1 MENSFSLA
9 DVAAACGNGDANN
22 CGANGGMWIFA
33 LLILLAIGNG
43 GFFGNNKNGDRNAT
57 VGDIQRSQDFAAIER
72 QLNEGV
78 AATRQGVYDTT
89 AAIKDGN
96 YNILGELR
104 DLQTVSNSGFSNLQ
118 NCCCE
123 TNRNIDSVKFDMAN
137 YSAAIQANS
146 TANTQKVLDALNQ
159 NKIDALQN
167 QVNSL
172 QLQQAM
178 CGVPKIS
185 PYGYSMYPT
194 WPTPPMPYYNVQ

>member
-1 MENSFSLA
+1 MENNFSLS
-9 DVAAACGNGDANN
+9 DIAAACGNDGAN
-22 CGANGGMWIFA
+22 CGSNGGMWIFA

-43 GFFGNNKNGDRNAT
+43 GFFGNNNNNDRNAT
-57 VGDIQRSQDFAAIER
+57 VGDVQRSQDFAAIER

-96 YNILGELR
+96 YNVLGELR
-104 DLQTVSNSGFSNLQ
+104 DIQAATSTGFSNMQ

-194 WPTPPMPYYNVQ
+194 WPTPPMPFYNVQ

>member
-1 MENSFSLA
+1 MDGNYSLA
-9 DVAAACGNGDANN
+9 DIAAATGGEGLG
-22 CGANGGMWIFA
+22 GANGGMWIFA

-43 GFFGNNKNGDRNAT
+43 GFLGGKSGDRNAS

-78 AATRQGVYDTT
+78 ATTRQGVYDTT
-89 AAIKDGN
+89 GAIKDGN

-104 DLQTVSNSGFSNLQ
+104 DLQTVSTTGFSNMQ

-137 YSAAIQANS
+137 YSAAIQANN

-159 NKIDALQN
+159 SKVEAMQN
-167 QVNSL
+167 QINHL
-172 QLQQAM
+172 QLQQAL
-178 CGVPKIS
+178 CGVPKVS
-185 PYGYSMYPT
+185 PYGYGMYPT
-194 WPTPPMPYYNVQ
+194 FQPMPFGVQ

>member
-1 MENSFSLA
+1 MENNFSLA
-9 DVAAACGNGDANN
+9 DVAAACGNGDGTNY
-22 CGANGGMWIFA
+22 GANGGMWIFA

-43 GFFGNNKNGDRNAT
+43 GFFGNNKTDRNAT
-57 VGDIQRSQDFAAIER
+57 VGDVQRSQDFAAIER

-78 AATRQGVYDTT
+78 NATRQGVYDTT
-89 AAIKDGN
+89 AAVKDGN

-104 DLQTVSNSGFSNLQ
+104 DIQTATNAGFSNMQ

-194 WPTPPMPYYNVQ
+194 WPNSPMPYFNVQ

>member
-1 MENSFSLA
+1 MDGNYSLA
-9 DVAAACGNGDANN
+9 DIAAATGGEGLG
-22 CGANGGMWIFA
+22 GANGGMWIFA

-43 GFFGNNKNGDRNAT
+43 GFLGGGKSGDRNAS

-78 AATRQGVYDTT
+78 ATTRQGVYDTT
-89 AAIKDGN
+89 GAIKDGN

-104 DLQTVSNSGFSNLQ
+104 NLQTVSTTGFSNMQ

-137 YSAAIQANS
+137 YSAAIQANN

-159 NKIDALQN
+159 SKVEAMQN
-167 QVNSL
+167 QINHL
-172 QLQQAM
+172 QLQQAL
-178 CGVPKIS
+178 CGVPKVS
-185 PYGYSMYPT
+185 PYGYGMYPT
-194 WPTPPMPYYNVQ
+194 FQPMPFGVQ

>member
-1 MENSFSLA
+1 MENNFSLA
-9 DVAAACGNGDANN
+9 DIAAACNNENG
-22 CGANGGMWIFA
+22 CGTNGGMWIFA
-33 LLILLAIGNG
+33 LLMLLALGNNGGLFGNG
-43 GFFGNNKNGDRNAT
+43 NRDRNAS
-57 VGDIQRSQDFAAIER
+57 VGDVQRSQDFAAIER

-89 AAIKDGN
+89 AAVKDGN

-104 DLQTVSNSGFSNLQ
+104 DLQTVSNNGFSNMQ

-146 TANTQKVLDALNQ
+146 TANAQKVLDQLNQ
-159 NKIDALQN
+159 NKIDALQS
-167 QVNSL
+167 QVNNL

-194 WPTPPMPYYNVQ
+194 WPNPGMPPFYNVQ

>member
-1 MENSFSLA
+1 MDGNYSLA
-9 DVAAACGNGDANN
+9 DIAAATGGEGFS
-22 CGANGGMWIFA
+22 GANGGMWIFA

-43 GFFGNNKNGDRNAT
+43 GFLGGKSGDRNAS

-78 AATRQGVYDTT
+78 ATTRQGVYDTT
-89 AAIKDGN
+89 GAIKDGN

-104 DLQTVSNSGFSNLQ
+104 DLQTVSTTGFSNMQ

-137 YSAAIQANS
+137 YSAAIQANN

-159 NKIDALQN
+159 SKVEAMQN
-167 QVNSL
+167 QINNL
-172 QLQQAM
+172 QLQQAL
-178 CGVPKIS
+178 CGVPKVS
-185 PYGYSMYPT
+185 PYGYGMYPT
-194 WPTPPMPYYNVQ
+194 FQPMPFGVQ

>member
-1 MENSFSLA
+1 MDGNYSLA
-9 DVAAACGNGDANN
+9 DIAAATGGEGFG
-22 CGANGGMWIFA
+22 GANGGMWIFA

-43 GFFGNNKNGDRNAT
+43 GFLGGKSGDRNAS

-78 AATRQGVYDTT
+78 ATTRQGVYDTT
-89 AAIKDGN
+89 GAIKDGN

-104 DLQTVSNSGFSNLQ
+104 DLQTVSTTGFSNMQ

-137 YSAAIQANS
+137 YSAAIQANN

-159 NKIDALQN
+159 SKVEAMQN
-167 QVNSL
+167 QINNL
-172 QLQQAM
+172 QLQQAL
-178 CGVPKIS
+178 CGVPKVS
-185 PYGYSMYPT
+185 PYGYGMYPT
-194 WPTPPMPYYNVQ
+194 FQPMPFGVQ